1 MPQTSRSLSLTV
13 IGLGQMG
20 GNMALTLKAAGFAVT
35 GTDVFDAARTKLA
48 SLGLNVVTPDAL
60 PASDVYLLSLPTS
73 AHVRE
78 VLETSPGLLA
88 RAPRGSVIVDT
99 STSDPAM
106 SRELAEKVM
115 AAGLHWLDAPVS
127 GGPKGAASGKLGML
141 LGGDE
146 TTIERVRPMLEAMSA
161 KCTHVGGPGS
171 GHVVKLANN
180 YLCAAHLITTA
191 EAVAMAAQ
199 AGVDPA
205 ACLAGI
211 NSGSGRSAISEVNFP
226 EWVLSERFDSG
237 FTTGLMR
244 KDLRLAREAAEQL
257 GLPLPLLQMVVDAWH
272 DNTEQP
278 TDSDDFNHITTPILA
293 RASQAEGNQ

>member
-1 MPQTSRSLSLTV
+1 MSLASTPLTITV

-35 GTDVFDAARTKLA
+35 GSDVFEPARSRLA
-48 SLGLNVVTPDAL
+48 DQDLAVVAPNAL

-78 VLETSPGLLA
+78 VIEQSPGLINLA
-88 RAPRGSVIVDT
+88 PKGSVIVDT
-99 STSDPAM
+99 STSDPVV
-106 SRELAEKVM
+106 SRELAEKIV
-115 AAGLHWLDAPVS
+115 AAGLLWLDAPVS

-146 TTIERVRPMLEAMSA
+146 TTIARVAPMLEAMSG
-161 KCTHVGGPGS
+161 KRTHVGGPGC

-180 YLCAAHLITTA
+180 YLCAAHLLTTA
-191 EAVAMAAQ
+191 EAVAMATK

-211 NSGSGRSAISEVNFP
+211 NSGSGRSAVSEVNFP

-237 FTTGLMR
+237 FTTALMR
-244 KDLRLAREAAEQL
+244 KDLRLARDAAEQL
-257 GLPLPLLQMVVDAWH
+257 GIPLTLLQAVVDAWH
-272 DNTEQP
+272 ADTNHP
-278 TDSDDFNHITTPILA
+278 ADSDDFNHIATPILA
-293 RASQAEGNQ
+293 RAAHAEEK